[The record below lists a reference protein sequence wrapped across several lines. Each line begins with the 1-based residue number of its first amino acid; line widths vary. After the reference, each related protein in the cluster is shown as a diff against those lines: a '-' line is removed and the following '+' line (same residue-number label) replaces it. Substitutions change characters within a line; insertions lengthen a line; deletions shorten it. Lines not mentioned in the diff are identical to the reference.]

1 MRKKREKQLP
11 LISPSPAHPKARELE
26 TISKILDQNPII
38 YQMSLQD
45 LSKSVSDTGSG
56 ANGMTAEQ
64 VIRAAIIK
72 QMEGYSYQELAF
84 HIIDSSCYRNFCKIG
99 IAQKGFKKSAL
110 CNNIKA
116 ISPQTWEAINRV
128 LVKYATDAGIEK
140 GRKVRIDST
149 VVSSDIHEPS
159 DSSLLWDS
167 VRVLARIL
175 TRVKKELPGLRFPLQ
190 DHRRR
195 AKRRMLGIMNAK
207 NKRIRKQKYDDLLK
221 VTRRTI
227 GYAQAALPELRGY
240 IGSSLQQMLTVQGSS
255 QELEHYI
262 GLALRVVDQTERR
275 IINGEAVPAAEK
287 ICSIFE
293 PHTDII
299 KKDRRDTFYG
309 HKVCLAGGSSNL
321 ILDCLILEGNP
332 ADATLTDKMFAR
344 QKDIYGRYPIKAA
357 LDGGFA
363 SQENLASSK
372 TNGIKDVCF
381 AKGRGLKE
389 EDMCH
394 SSWVYKA
401 LRKFR
406 AGIESGISWL
416 KRCFGLGRCLW
427 KGFASFKSYV
437 WSAIVSANLLT
448 MAKKQLA

>member
-11 LISPSPAHPKARELE
+11 LMNPSTAHPKARELE
-26 TISKILDQNPII
+26 AISKILDQNPII

-45 LSKSVSDTGSG
+45 LTKSVSDKGNG

-64 VIRAAIIK
+64 VVRAAIIK
-72 QMEGYSYQELAF
+72 QMEGYSYHELAF
-84 HIIDSSCYRNFCKIG
+84 HIVDSRCYRNFCKIG
-99 IAQKGFKKSAL
+99 ISQKGFKKSSL

-116 ISPQTWEAINRV
+116 ISPKTWEAINKV
-128 LVKYATDAGIEK
+128 LVRYAQDTGIEK

-149 VVSSDIHEPS
+149 VVSSDIHPPT

-175 TRVKKELPGLRFPLQ
+175 TRAKQELPGLHFPCR
-190 DHRRR
+190 DHTRR
-195 AKRRMLGIMNAK
+195 AKRRMLEIMNARGEK
-207 NKRIRKQKYDDLLK
+207 DRKKKYSDLLE

-227 GYAQAALPELRGY
+227 GYAQAAIPELKGY
-240 IGSSLQQMLTVQGSS
+240 SGGNIQQMVLAQGCR
-255 QELEHYI
+255 QELEHYVE
-262 GLALRVVDQTERR
+262 LASQVANQTERR
-275 IINGEAVPAAEK
+275 VFKGEVVPASEK

-309 HKVCLAGGSSNL
+309 HKVCLTGGSSNI

-332 ADATLTDKMFAR
+332 ADSDLSDEMFDR

-363 SQENLASSK
+363 SKENLKSSK

-381 AKGRGLKE
+381 AKRRGLKE
-389 EDMCH
+389 EDMCR
-394 SSWVYKA
+394 SGWVYRG

-448 MAKKQLA
+448 IARKQLA